1 MAIFDYNTEAE
12 LSPTESEVELFP
24 TRSRRTREP
33 LGFGRFAR
41 AADAIRFAIE
51 ELPPKLLLAA
61 QLKVGEKRFGGD
73 GIRRL
78 YESAEYPLARR
89 ADDAVPYNN
98 RGNARRKKGDLDG
111 AIKDYAEAIRLKP
124 DFALAYNNRGVARR
138 KGDLDGAIM
147 DYAEAIRLKPDFALA
162 YNNRGVAHSDKGDL
176 DGAIKDYAEAIR
188 LKPDYALA
196 YNNRGIARRKK
207 GDLDG
212 AIKDSAETIRLK
224 PDFALAY
231 YNRGLARRKKGDLAD
246 VKAAIA
252 DFQKYLDGGGGMC
265 DGDQAE
271 VEQFIRDLKKKP

>member
-24 TRSRRTREP
+24 TRSRRTRQP

-51 ELPPKLLLAA
+51 ELPPQLLLAA

-73 GIRRL
+73 SIRRL

-89 ADDAVPYNN
+89 ADNALPYNN
-98 RGNARRKKGDLDG
+98 RGNARRK
-111 AIKDYAEAIRLKP
+111 
-124 DFALAYNNRGVARR
+124 

-162 YNNRGVAHSDKGDL
+162 YNNRGVARHK
-176 DGAIKDYAEAIR
+176 I
-188 LKPDYALA
+188 
-196 YNNRGIARRKK
+196 

-212 AIKDSAETIRLK
+212 AIKDSAEAIRCK
-224 PDFALAY
+224 PDLAH
-231 YNRGLARRKKGDLAD
+231 YNRGLARHKKATWPTPTPPLP
-246 VKAAIA
+246 I
-252 DFQKYLDGGGGMC
+252 FEQK
-265 DGDQAE
+265 
-271 VEQFIRDLKKKP
+271 